1 LFAAIFTYSLYL
13 DGQSLVR
20 VTYEMNGR
28 TSEQMKLNLQ
38 KKPASASAVALITAF
53 DQQDEWAQDSAIG
66 TQLPM
71 LGRTSRTVID
81 YVLNAASRRGSKLL
95 SLQRCRGAV
104 RARSKPTTN
113 DRRQAEARFGSAVG
127 CFRLVTQQRRRHLQL
142 IPVQSPSTYK

>member
-1 LFAAIFTYSLYL
+1 LFAAIFIYSLYL

-81 YVLNAASRRGSKLL
+81 CVLNAASRRGSKLL
-95 SLQRCRGAV
+95 SLQRCR

-142 IPVQSPSTYK
+142 IPVQSPSTYT